1 MSTAAIVAIA
11 TFLLVFAVVC
21 AGALMMRSQRGHG
34 GAELPLHVRRRSST
48 VTVAVA
54 VAVTG
59 ILSFFILIGIARLSL
74 SLFEPFLAWL
84 AAQFWAVF
92 FKPYG
97 AFVLGFVVL
106 VAGLPFSNRFRRPS
120 RFRTGVVLVAAALV
134 TFWPLQY
141 GVGLFDFRF
150 WEWEAILHV
159 VAFFFSVSLLGAGLE
174 SMRRA
179 NNTPEADSWEF
190 L

>member
-1 MSTAAIVAIA
+1 MSTATLVAIA
-11 TFLLVFAVVC
+11 TFLIVFIAVCGTAWIVLSRRRR
-21 AGALMMRSQRGHG
+21 GDSERS
-34 GAELPLHVRRRSST
+34 LHVRRLPST
-48 VTVAVA
+48 ATVVLAVA
-54 VAVTG
+54 AAG
-59 ILSFFILIGIARLSL
+59 IVSSVVIIGAARISA
-74 SLFEPFLAWL
+74 SLFEPVLAWM

-120 RFRTGVVLVAAALV
+120 RFRTGVILVAAALV

-141 GVGLFDFRF
+141 AAALFNFRF

-159 VAFFFSVSLLGAGLE
+159 GAFLFSVTLLSAGLE
-174 SMRRA
+174 MMRRA